1 MDKIRTVALVGAGAV
16 GSYFIGCMFD
26 HLGDDL
32 MVIAEGERLERL
44 KKNGVTINGRNYPVN
59 AVCPEEAAGADLVLA
74 AVKYTGIHD
83 AADMIARIV
92 KDDTIVISLLNG
104 LDSEQIIGGKCGMEH
119 MLYALMLIQSWRQD
133 GSIWFDPEAT
143 GGVRFGEK
151 DTKERTERVRM
162 VEELFDR
169 TGVHYE
175 FEPDIIPAMW
185 LKYASNI
192 SRNMPQALFGI
203 GSGAYTDSKHV
214 ALIRDRLFE
223 EVTKVAAAKGI
234 TIPPPSPATISA
246 WNNVKKS
253 ARFSTLQDLDA
264 GRPTETDMFL
274 GHLLELAGEE
284 GINVPYCE
292 FMYHAIKTLEEKNE
306 GLFDY
311 GNN

>member
-1 MDKIRTVALVGAGAV
+1 
-16 GSYFIGCMFD
+16 
-26 HLGDDL
+26 
-32 MVIAEGERLERL
+32 
-44 KKNGVTINGRNYPVN
+44 
-59 AVCPEEAAGADLVLA
+59 
-74 AVKYTGIHD
+74 
-83 AADMIARIV
+83 
-92 KDDTIVISLLNG
+92 
-104 LDSEQIIGGKCGMEH
+104 MEH

-311 GNN
+311 GDN

>member
-1 MDKIRTVALVGAGAV
+1 MEKIGKVALVGAGAV
-16 GSYFIGCMFD
+16 GSYFIACLFD

-32 MVIAEGERLERL
+32 RVVAEGERLERL
-44 KKNGVTINGRNYPVN
+44 KKNGVMINGRKYPVN
-59 AVCPEEAAGADLVLA
+59 AVCPEEAFGADLVLA
-74 AVKYTGIHD
+74 AVKYTGIHE

-104 LDSEQIIGGKCGMEH
+104 LDSEEIIGNRCGMEH

-133 GSIWFDPEAT
+133 GSIWFAPEAV
-143 GGVRFGEK
+143 GGVRFGER
-151 DTKERTERVRM
+151 DTTERTDRIRA

-203 GSGAYTDSKHV
+203 GAGAYTDSEHV

-223 EVTKVAAAKGI
+223 EVTQVAAAKGI
-234 TIPPPSPATISA
+234 IIPPPSPATISA

-274 GHLLELAGEE
+274 GHLLGLAKEE
-284 GINVPYCE
+284 GVSVPYCE

-311 GNN
+311 GDN